1 MRQHSLLKVTASLAI
16 IGATLAIAQAPTQAQ
31 ATRAKQ
37 SEGKQVAGAIV
48 RSQQAYYLE
57 NSKFATSFQELG
69 NPSLNRSFP
78 NYKFSITKL
87 GENFTQVNAVPKLS
101 SLKSYVGFV
110 YIEEKNKEAIS
121 IASLCESNRPSSI
134 VPKLSI
140 TNKKLKCPTGYTDLS
155 RN

>member
-1 MRQHSLLKVTASLAI
+1 MRNYLPLRIITALVL
-16 IGATLAIAQAPTQAQ
+16 IGANLTIAQAPTQAQ
-31 ATRAKQ
+31 AIRAKQ

-57 NSKFATSFQELG
+57 NNKFATSFQELG
-69 NPSLNRSFP
+69 NTSLNRTSP

-101 SLKSYVGFV
+101 NLKSYVGFV

-121 IASLCESNRPSSI
+121 IASLCESNRPSST